1 MNKCKNCGKQVL
13 AVNGEWVHRAPF
25 PNCNNPELDG
35 NIQET
40 HEKFVNEVLEK
51 TKSLTVPEES
61 DECMREGY
69 EHDPKVRGP
78 RSRPE
83 QERRLK
89 KALKEYEDKFD
100 ADGSMVAATKDALS
114 EDAQTEDDRAALH
127 TDKIMRENGI
137 KKMTKEQ
144 KARVDANCEENV
156 GGSK

>member
-1 MNKCKNCGKQVL
+1 MNRQ
-13 AVNGEWVHRAPF
+13 
-25 PNCNNPELDG
+25 
-35 NIQET
+35 T
-40 HEKFVNEVLEK
+40 HEEFEKEVLER
-51 TKSLTVPEES
+51 TKPLMVPEES

-100 ADGSMVAATKDALS
+100 ADGSMVAAAKDALS
-114 EDAQTEDDRAALH
+114 EDAQTEEDKAALH

-137 KKMTKEQ
+137 KKMTEEQ
-144 KARVDANCEENV
+144 KARVDALCE
-156 GGSK
+156 GGEK